1 MKAKPCFLVV
11 EDDDNYA
18 ALLERSHQLH
28 ADTCQ
33 LKVVSSAE
41 SALDYLKESY
51 SPIDLIIVDFDL
63 PGMNGFS
70 FIDCIR
76 SFPSRKHL
84 PIIMVSSYS
93 HTTFIDTAYSHGVN
107 AYIIKPNSYEK
118 LVQLWK
124 VIIDFWL
131 LRASLYPI
139 RLR

>member
-41 SALDYLKESY
+41 SALAYMEAS
-51 SPIDLIIVDFDL
+51 SSRVDLIMLDFDL
-63 PGMNGFS
+63 PGMNGFE
-70 FIDCIR
+70 FIAHLR
-76 SFPSRKHL
+76 RLSSRNYV

-93 HTTFIDTAYSHGVN
+93 HTAFIDTAYGHGVN

-118 LVQLWK
+118 LVQLWN
-124 VIIDFWL
+124 VVIDFWL
-131 LRASLYPI
+131 LRVSLYSI
-139 RLR
+139 